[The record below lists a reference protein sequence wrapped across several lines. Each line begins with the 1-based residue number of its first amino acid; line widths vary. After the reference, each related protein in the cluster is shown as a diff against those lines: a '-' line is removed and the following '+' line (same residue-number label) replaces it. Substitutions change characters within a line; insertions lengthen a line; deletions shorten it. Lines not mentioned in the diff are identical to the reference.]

1 MFPRLQQLLSM
12 SRDKSDR
19 LTQLYSRVHWL
30 DRYNATM
37 VTQLNEANARAD
49 QATSLEARISR
60 LERELARANSERDM
74 QRATADQKA

>member
-1 MFPRLQQLLSM
+1 M

-19 LTQLYSRVHWL
+19 LSRLYARVHWL

-49 QATSLEARISR
+49 QATPLEARIRR
-60 LERELARANSERDM
+60 LERELARANSERDA
-74 QRATADQKA
+74 QRATADQKTQKA